1 MATSARAAAKKIA
14 LTERQQTA
22 LSLRKSGA
30 SYRAIAAHISTL
42 PGNEKYSEGLAHADI
57 TACLK
62 AINEKTSLDTE
73 EYRSLELERLDTAQ
87 IAIAKKVQ
95 SGDLG
100 SIDRWL
106 RISERRSALL
116 GLDAPVRLKIE
127 QGVEAELSAFLNS
140 LESVLPT
147 EIYQQ
152 VLTAIALVE
161 TRAGAAANN

>member
-1 MATSARAAAKKIA
+1 MAGGKAATKKVAIA
-14 LTERQQTA
+14 ERQQTA

-30 SYRAIAAHISTL
+30 SYRAIAAHISAL
-42 PGNEKYSEGLAHADI
+42 PGNEKYSEGLAHHDVS
-57 TACLK
+57 TCLK
-62 AINEKTSLDTE
+62 AINEQTSLDTE

-87 IAIAKKVQ
+87 LAIAKKVQ
-95 SGDLG
+95 AGDLG

-106 RISERRSALL
+106 RISERRAALL

-152 VLTAIALVE
+152 VLTAVATVE
-161 TRAGAAANN
+161 TRAGAASNN

>member
-1 MATSARAAAKKIA
+1 MAGGKAAAAKVSII
-14 LTERQQTA
+14 ERRQTA

-30 SYRAIAAHISTL
+30 SFRAIASHISLL
-42 PGNEKYSEGLAHADI
+42 PGNEKYSEGQAHADV

-62 AINEKTSLDTE
+62 ALNEKTSLDTE
-73 EYRSLELERLDTAQ
+73 AYRSLELERLDTAQ
-87 IAIAKKVQ
+87 LAIASKVQ

-127 QGVEAELSAFLNS
+127 QGVESELTNFLAA
-140 LESVLPT
+140 LESALPT
-147 EIYQQ
+147 EIYRQ
-152 VLTAIALVE
+152 VLTAIAAVE

>member
-30 SYRAIAAHISTL
+30 SFRAIASHISLL
-42 PGNEKYSEGLAHADI
+42 PGNEKYSEGLAHADVA
-57 TACLK
+57 ACLK
-62 AINEKTSLDTE
+62 AINASTSLDTE

-87 IAIAKKVQ
+87 LAIASKVQ

-116 GLDAPVRLKIE
+116 GLDAPIRLKIE
-127 QGVEAELSAFLNS
+127 QGVEAELTNFLNS

-147 EIYQQ
+147 EIYRQ
-152 VLTAIALVE
+152 VLNAVATVE
-161 TRAGAAANN
+161 TRAATAANN